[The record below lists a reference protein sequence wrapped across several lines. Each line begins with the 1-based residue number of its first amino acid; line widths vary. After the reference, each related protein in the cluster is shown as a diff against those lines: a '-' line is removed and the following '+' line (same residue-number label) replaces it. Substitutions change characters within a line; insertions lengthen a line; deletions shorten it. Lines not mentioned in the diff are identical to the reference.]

1 MVVQRKD
8 ALPTTL
14 GHIACQCEPARHN
27 IVVMGIGDSGILSVG
42 ADMNETL
49 LEMVD
54 QLVDDES
61 GIISLYYGED
71 VSEEDAQSLAD
82 QLQEKYEDLEVE
94 VNDGGQPIYYYIL
107 SVE

>member
-1 MVVQRKD
+1 
-8 ALPTTL
+8 
-14 GHIACQCEPARHN
+14 
-27 IVVMGIGDSGILSVG
+27 MGIGDSGILAVG
-42 ADMNETL
+42 ADMEQTL
-49 LEMVD
+49 MEMVD
-54 QLVDDES
+54 QLVDEES

-94 VNDGGQPIYYYIL
+94 VNNGGQPIYYYIL

>member
-1 MVVQRKD
+1 MD
-8 ALPTTL
+8 
-14 GHIACQCEPARHN
+14 E
-27 IVVMGIGDSGILSVG
+27 
-42 ADMNETL
+42 
-49 LEMVD
+49 
-54 QLVDDES
+54 ES

-71 VSEEDAQSLAD
+71 VSEEDAQALAD

>member
-1 MVVQRKD
+1 MRDTVIDDKEIKEND
-8 ALPTTL
+8 Y
-14 GHIACQCEPARHN
+14 
-27 IVVMGIGDSGILSVG
+27 MGIGDDGILAVG
-42 ADMNETL
+42 ADMEQTL
-49 LEMVD
+49 LEMVGK
-54 QLVDDES
+54 LVDEES

>member
-1 MVVQRKD
+1 
-8 ALPTTL
+8 
-14 GHIACQCEPARHN
+14 
-27 IVVMGIGDSGILSVG
+27 MGIGDSGILAVG
-42 ADMNETL
+42 TDMNETL
-49 LEMVD
+49 LAMVD
-54 QLVDDES
+54 ELVDDES

-71 VSEEDAQSLAD
+71 VSEEDAQRLAE

>member
-1 MVVQRKD
+1 
-8 ALPTTL
+8 
-14 GHIACQCEPARHN
+14 
-27 IVVMGIGDSGILSVG
+27 
-42 ADMNETL
+42 MNETL
-49 LEMVD
+49 LDMVD

-71 VSEEDAQSLAD
+71 VSEEDAQALAD
-82 QLQEKYEDLEVE
+82 QLQDKYEDLEVE

>member
-1 MVVQRKD
+1 
-8 ALPTTL
+8 
-14 GHIACQCEPARHN
+14 
-27 IVVMGIGDSGILSVG
+27 MGIGDSGILAVG
-42 ADMNETL
+42 SDMNETL

-71 VSEEDAQSLAD
+71 VSEEDAQALAD
-82 QLQEKYEDLEVE
+82 QLQDKYEDLEVE